1 MLINMELASYA
12 AGRHEP
18 LRHQGHQ
25 PDSTIGQIIQGS
37 VPFAIIMGLEIVLL
51 CLAPDLATWL
61 PAVLQ

>member
-1 MLINMELASYA
+1 MSPNSVGL
-12 AGRHEP
+12 
-18 LRHQGHQ
+18 
-25 PDSTIGQIIQGS
+25 S

>member
-1 MLINMELASYA
+1 MNLFVIKGIS
-12 AGRHEP
+12 
-18 LRHQGHQ
+18 

-37 VPFAIIMGLEIVLL
+37 VPFAIIMALEIVLL